1 MITEKLQKKI
11 DRSIRLLQ
19 SVQKRYDGEIEIA
32 YSGGK
37 DSDVILQLAK
47 EAGIRYRAIYR
58 NTTIDPPG
66 TIAHVKRMGAEI
78 LRPKETFFQLVA
90 KNGMPNR
97 FMRFCCRVL
106 KEYPILYNSVIGVRK
121 CESRAR
127 NARYS
132 EPVVCRVYNKRKNL
146 RVQQILPIL
155 DWSDDEELEFINERN
170 IRLHPLYYREDGSVD
185 ISQRLGCMCCP
196 LKSPKKRLEDF
207 KKHPRMLRQ
216 YIRSAAKYLETH
228 PNSSVHKW
236 ANSVYEWVFAEIMCS
251 KHSEFMSAYKNGLI
265 KYDKQYYKETLEKYF
280 NVNLVI

>member
-1 MITEKLQKKI
+1 MTENLSKKVERAI
-11 DRSIRLLQ
+11 KLLQ
-19 SVQKRYDGEIEIA
+19 SIPQHDDEPIEIA

-37 DSDVILQLAK
+37 DSDVILELARMAK
-47 EAGIRYRAIYR
+47 INFKAIYKC
-58 NTTIDPPG
+58 TTIDPPG
-66 TIAHVKRMGAEI
+66 TIRHCVENGVQI
-78 LRPKETFFQLVA
+78 VRPQQTFFQLIE
-90 KNGMPNR
+90 KNGMLNR

-132 EPVVCRVYNKRKNL
+132 EPVVCRVYNKRKNI

-155 DWSDDEELEFINERN
+155 DWSNEEELEFISERN

-207 KKHPRMLRQ
+207 EKYPRMLRQ
-216 YIRSAAKYLETH
+216 YVRSAAEFLRTH

-236 ANSVYEWVFAEIMCS
+236 AQSAHEYVFAEIMCA
-251 KHSEFMSAYKNGLI
+251 KHSDFIDKYKKGFI
-265 KYDKQYYKETLEKYF
+265 TYDAQYYKEALESRFSVDLTL
-280 NVNLVI
+280 

>member
-1 MITEKLQKKI
+1 MTENLNKKI
-11 DRSIRLLQ
+11 QQAIKLLQ
-19 SVQKRYDGEIEIA
+19 SIPSHNDEPIEIA

-37 DSDVILQLAK
+37 DSDVILELARMAK
-47 EAGIRYRAIYR
+47 INFKAIYKC
-58 NTTIDPPG
+58 TTIDPPG
-66 TIAHVKRMGAEI
+66 TISHCKDNEVQI
-78 LRPKETFFQLVA
+78 VRPKQNFFKLVED
-90 KNGMPNR
+90 NGMPNR

-127 NARYS
+127 NARYN
-132 EPVVCRVYNKRKNL
+132 EPVVCRVYNKKEGG

-155 DWSDDEELEFINERN
+155 DWSDEEELEFIKERG
-170 IRLHPLYYREDGSVD
+170 IKLHPLYYRNDGTID
-185 ISQRLGCMCCP
+185 ITQRLGCMCCP

-207 KKHPRMLRQ
+207 RKHPRMLRQ

-265 KYDKQYYKETLEKYF
+265 EYDKQYYKETLEKKF
-280 NVNLVI
+280 NVNLDI